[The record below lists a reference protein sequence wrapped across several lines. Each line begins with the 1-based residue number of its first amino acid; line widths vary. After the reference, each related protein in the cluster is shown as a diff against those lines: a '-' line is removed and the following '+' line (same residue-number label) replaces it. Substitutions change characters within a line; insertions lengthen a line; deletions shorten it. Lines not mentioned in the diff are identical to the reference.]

1 MWEPGKEVDGP
12 PGPSHMKEDALEPG
26 GEVDNVLGTGR
37 QGG

>member
-1 MWEPGKEVDGP
+1 MPELGNEVDDP

-37 QGG
+37 RGG